1 MDGTEPV
8 SDQQPPYPAP
18 SYDPGYPA
26 PDNSN
31 GLLAMILG
39 IVSLVVGGFLLGIP
53 AIILGRK
60 GQAKADAGLATNRD
74 QATVGVVTGIIST
87 ALSVIG
93 VIVLLG
99 VLVLAG
105 THVSTSP

>member
-1 MDGTEPV
+1 MDGDRPV

-18 SYDPGYPA
+18 SYASGYPA

-39 IVSLVVGGFLLGIP
+39 IVSLLVGGFLLGVP

>member
-1 MDGTEPV
+1 MDGDRPV

-18 SYDPGYPA
+18 SYDSGYRP
-26 PDNSN
+26 PDNTN

-39 IVSLVVGGFLLGIP
+39 IVSLVVGGALLGIP
-53 AIILGRK
+53 AIILGK
-60 GQAKADAGLATNRD
+60 GQAKADAGFATNRE

-87 ALSVIG
+87 VLSVIG
-93 VIVLLG
+93 IVIFIA

-105 THVSTSP
+105 THASTSP

>member
-1 MDGTEPV
+1 MDGDRPV

-18 SYDPGYPA
+18 SYNSGYP
-26 PDNSN
+26 DNTN

-39 IVSLVVGGFLLGIP
+39 IVSLLVGGFLLGIP
-53 AIILGRK
+53 AIVLGRK

-87 ALSVIG
+87 VLSVIG
-93 VIVLLG
+93 IIIFIA

-105 THVSTSP
+105 MHASTSP

>member
-1 MDGTEPV
+1 MDGDRPV

-18 SYDPGYPA
+18 SYDTGYRA
-26 PDNSN
+26 PDNSS

-39 IVSLVVGGFLLGIP
+39 IVSLVVGGLLLGIP

-60 GQAKADAGLATNRD
+60 GQAKADAGLATNRE

-87 ALSVIG
+87 VLSVIG
-93 VIVLLG
+93 IIIFVA
-99 VLVLAG
+99 VLVVAG
-105 THVSTSP
+105 MHASTSP